1 MIDAA
6 TGTASNPP
14 TNPNNDEPMS
24 AEIIVTAP
32 GTARV
37 RFMIRGVIM

>member
-14 TNPNNDEPMS
+14 TNPNSEEPMS
-24 AEIIVTAP
+24 AATIVTAP
-32 GTARV
+32 GTFRA
-37 RFMIRGVIM
+37 RFMILGVTT